1 MGDQARRNQRGK
13 QNRNLCSAAA
23 LKPENFIRQ
32 QEKVAWSI
40 VCQCK
45 LQLLVLLFPK
55 KVTYFR
61 QLTLGQKTSK
71 VSSPTSILHFS
82 EL

>member
-1 MGDQARRNQRGK
+1 MGGQGDRDRRDQRGK

-55 KVTYFR
+55 KGDV
-61 QLTLGQKTSK
+61 LP
-71 VSSPTSILHFS
+71 PTDSWAKNI
-82 EL
+82 